1 MDKLREKTEGV
12 DDLKALIEQQQ
23 AIIEE
28 KRAEIFRLKSVIEKL
43 PGSIYWK
50 DKHGVY
56 LGCNEFVLKMA
67 GVRHDKEII
76 GKTDF
81 NMPWKKYAEEL
92 HAIDQQV
99 LETEL
104 PIETEESPV
113 LANGQQAIMLTHK
126 APLRDENGDVIGII
140 GVSVDITER
149 KQMEALLEE
158 AKNKAELA
166 NQTKTAFLENMRHDI
181 RTPLTGII
189 GCADILKETSTNP
202 EVNEYLDGLVT
213 SSHALLNLL
222 NEVLEASKV
231 NSGEIPLLK
240 RKFDLKARL
249 EEVINLNKAR
259 AGEKGIALLFE
270 YDENIAHYV
279 IGDPTRIHRI
289 MLELIANALNY
300 TEKGYVKL
308 SVKLAKR
315 TDRELIVKLLVE
327 DTGIGIPADKQQ
339 EVFVQF
345 RRLTPSY
352 EGIYKGAGLGLAVV
366 KQFIDSIQGEIYV
379 ESELQKGT
387 KFTCIIPFR
396 EALLDDEFGSEKSRN
411 HSIESLKLN
420 HVKPRKSAKIV
431 KAEKT
436 NLIHTSS
443 LSMQPSKILLVE
455 DHPVAGKISKNILL
469 ELGCE
474 VDIAENGRAALDLVE
489 KTPYDLIF
497 MDIGLPDMDGYQVT
511 QQIRSHGIQEI
522 AQIPI
527 VALTAHVEREE
538 KQHGLAVGMNTVI
551 TKPLTKKWAES
562 ILETFIPERKSHLKQ
577 IQQVDQKIKM
587 TQIQK
592 VVDFEYAKV
601 LVGGNEAV
609 VYEMLAMLVESFPIE
624 IEEMQ
629 LAYEKKDWKALYAIA
644 HKLKGGSSYCGTL
657 LLKSACSEL
666 ESYIKAGLTEKIPEL
681 YQKMVA
687 EMWAVQK
694 FVSDQSV
701 K

>member
-1 MDKLREKTEGV
+1 MDKLREKIEGV

-50 DKHGVY
+50 DKNGVY

-67 GVRHDKEII
+67 GARHEKEVI

-81 NMPWKKYAEEL
+81 NMPWKKYADDL
-92 HAIDQQV
+92 RLIDQKV
-99 LETEL
+99 LKTEL
-104 PIETEESPV
+104 SVEIEESAV

-126 APLRDENGDVIGII
+126 VPLRDENGEIIGII
-140 GVSVDITER
+140 GVSIDITER

-166 NQTKTAFLENMRHDI
+166 SQTKTAFLENMRHDI

-202 EVNEYLDGLVT
+202 EINEYLDGLVI

-249 EEVINLNKAR
+249 KEVIDLNQAR
-259 AGEKGIALLFE
+259 AEEKGIALLFE
-270 YDENIAHYV
+270 YDDNIAHYV

-289 MLELIANALNY
+289 ALELIANALNY

-315 TDRELIVKLLVE
+315 TDRDLIIKLIVE

-339 EVFVQF
+339 DVFVQF

-352 EGIYKGAGLGLAVV
+352 EGIYKGAGLGLSVV
-366 KQFIDSIQGEIYV
+366 KQFVDNIQGEIYV

-396 EALLDDEFGSEKSRN
+396 EALLDDEFGSEESCN

-420 HVKPRKSAKIV
+420 HVKPRKSAKIA
-431 KAEKT
+431 KAEKI
-436 NLIHTSS
+436 NLVHTSS
-443 LSMQPSKILLVE
+443 LSMQPSSKILLVE
-455 DHPVAGKISKNILL
+455 DHSIAARIAKNILL

-474 VDIAENGRAALDLVE
+474 VDIAENGRAALELIE
-489 KTPYDLIF
+489 KEPYDLIF
-497 MDIGLPDMDGYQVT
+497 MDIGLPDMDGYAVAK
-511 QQIRSHGIQEI
+511 QIRSHKLKNII
-522 AQIPI
+522 QIPI
-527 VALTAHVEREE
+527 VALTAHAESDE
-538 KQHGLAVGMNTVI
+538 KQHCLAVGMNVVI

-562 ILETFIPERKSHLKQ
+562 ILETFIPERKSYLKQ
-577 IQQVDQKIKM
+577 IEQMDQRVKIEQV
-587 TQIQK
+587 QK

-609 VYEMLAMLVESFPIE
+609 VWEILALLVESLPIE
-624 IEEMQ
+624 MEEMQ
-629 LAYEKKDWKALYAIA
+629 SAYEKKDWAALCAIA

-657 LLKSACSEL
+657 LLKSVCAEL
-666 ESYIKAGLTEKIPEL
+666 ENYIKSGLTEKIPEL
-681 YQKMVA
+681 YQKVVA
-687 EMWAVQK
+687 EIWAIQK
-694 FVSDQSV
+694 FMNNQP
-701 K
+701 